1 VLPSF
6 PWNVPILRVM
16 HASILPVLL
25 SS

>member
-1 VLPSF
+1 VFSSF
-6 PWNVPILRVM
+6 PWNVPISSVM